1 MKNKK
6 IEITNGFFPI
16 SIMPLYKKYKH
27 QNLIN
32 SIKISPKIILLP
44 TYENLTFNEIKIISN
59 NLINALKKIR
69 LC

>member
-1 MKNKK
+1 
-6 IEITNGFFPI
+6 
-16 SIMPLYKKYKH
+16 MPLYKKYKH